1 MEKSLLTT
9 VELAKRLAK
18 DRVIN
23 LRPQT
28 INAWVGRRTYPQPER
43 KSQKPGQAHYWR
55 YTQVLKWFAEQDA
68 TNHTGMDER
77 EARRRKLAADALSA
91 EIDLAVK
98 QGQFARIDDM
108 TAQWGQ
114 MLVAAKSRLLGMGH
128 KLAPAVAIE
137 SDPVTCEALINAE
150 VHEALSELG
159 RYDPKKNT
167 VKPRRGPEAER

>member
-9 VELAKRLAK
+9 IELAKRLAK

-28 INAWVGRRTYPQPER
+28 INAWVGRENYPQPER
-43 KSQKPGQAHYWR
+43 RSQKPGQAHYWL
-55 YTQVLKWFAEQDA
+55 YTQVLKWFAEKDV
-68 TNHTGMDER
+68 TSHSGMDER

-98 QGQFARIDDM
+98 QGQFARIDDI

-114 MLVAAKSRLLGMGH
+114 MIVAAKSRLLGMGH
-128 KLAPAVAIE
+128 KLAPAIAIE
-137 SDPVTCEALINAE
+137 SDPVTCLALINAE
-150 VHEALSELG
+150 VHEAMSELG
-159 RYDPKKNT
+159 RYDPRKKT
-167 VKPRRGPEAER
+167 AKPRRAPEVER